1 MKSPSFD
8 VLREPWI
15 PVIRRAGGPAEE
27 LGILPCLG
35 HAHEILEIRD
45 PTPIVEFGLYRL
57 LVAFVLDS
65 LIEAGRRP
73 GDPDELA
80 DLLSDGRFDMA
91 LIDSYVSLCGN
102 VFDLFHPE
110 KPFLQTAMT
119 VGKKKTSIAS
129 IYPLPP
135 SGTNPLHWFHQYERD
150 LSVSMPEA
158 TRLLTTIAPFMTQ
171 GGQGKSP
178 SINGAPGLYA
188 LPIGRNLFE
197 TILINI
203 PLRNNDSGN
212 GRIAWRNARI
222 PGSVRNQATM
232 VEALTWRPRKVRLIP
247 EEHPDGTRVRW
258 MGFEKGDKAEMEWI
272 DPNLA
277 YRYKDDKVSPVRMQ
291 EGRPVWRDAGALLIN
306 QSEYRKGTG
315 KHQVAFKRPYV
326 LDTAY
331 GLIAPGGSQ
340 RVAVYGM
347 RSEKVKVLEWAKSV
361 FTVPAGLG
369 RATRLGGIFHRELDR
384 AEDAANLLHCSITW
398 LYPREGAG
406 NKQALATLSSRC
418 ERAYWQ
424 KLEKS
429 FQPLMDSF
437 AALGEDAAD
446 DKALIDE
453 ATADWRRE
461 IGLLAQ
467 QQFET
472 AAKDM
477 DADGDAIERQVKA
490 RRKMNAYLRRVLD
503 GD

>member
-8 VLREPWI
+8 ALREPWI
-15 PVIRRAGGPAEE
+15 PVIRRAGGPVEE
-27 LGILPCLG
+27 LGILPCL
-35 HAHEILEIRD
+35 ADAADIIEIRD
-45 PTPIVEFGLYRL
+45 PSPIVEFGLYRL
-57 LVAFVLDS
+57 LGAFVLDS

-73 GDPDELA
+73 GDPDDLA
-80 DLLSDGRFDMA
+80 DLLGDGRFDMA
-91 LIDSYVSLCGN
+91 LIDSYVSSCGA

-110 KPFLQTAMT
+110 KPFLQTAMA
-119 VGKKKTSIAS
+119 VGNKTSIAS

-135 SGTNPLHWFHQYERD
+135 SGTNPLHWFHQYEGD
-150 LSVSMPEA
+150 LSVSPPEA

-178 SINGAPGLYA
+178 SINGAPGLYT

-197 TILINI
+197 TILINT
-203 PLRNNDSGN
+203 PLRDNDSGD
-212 GRIAWRNARI
+212 GRIAWRDARI

-232 VEALTWRPRKVRLIP
+232 VEALTWRPRKVRFIP
-247 EEHPDGTRVRW
+247 EEYPDGTRVRW
-258 MGFEKGDKAEMEWI
+258 MGFEKGDKAELEWV

-277 YRYKDDKVSPVRMQ
+277 YRYMDDKVSPVRMR
-291 EGRPVWRDAGALLIN
+291 EGRPVWRDAGALLLN
-306 QSEYRKGTG
+306 QSEAPKGTG
-315 KHQVAFKRPYV
+315 KHKVAFKRPYV

-331 GLIAPGGSQ
+331 GLIDPGSSQ

-347 RSEKVKVLEWAKSV
+347 RSDKVKVFEWAKSV

-369 RATRLGGIFHRELDR
+369 RATRLGGILHRELDR
-384 AEDAANLLHCSITW
+384 AEDAAHLLHSSITW

-429 FQPLMDSF
+429 FNPLMDSF

-446 DKALIDE
+446 DEALIDD
-453 ATADWRRE
+453 AAADWRRE
-461 IGLLAQ
+461 IGSLAR
-467 QQFET
+467 QQFEA

-477 DADGDAIERQVKA
+477 DADGDAIERQVTA
-490 RRKMNAYLRRVLD
+490 RRKMHAYLRRVLD